1 MTVRRPLAGLLV
13 VLGMSSAAA
22 APPGPPAVL
31 WRHVLPG
38 WGQPAA
44 DDTTAFVLTR
54 RHEVAALDLATGALR
69 WRSYT
74 GGPGDAPNGSC
85 VRLAGRVAI
94 VGDDAIVA
102 FDRVTGE
109 TAWRF
114 VPTAGRSP
122 GIFLGD
128 VVDGLVL
135 AGSLSGDVYAID
147 AATGSLRW
155 TKRVAP
161 GQTTAVYPP
170 VVTAGR
176 IIVAFTE
183 FAGQLSGGLAG
194 FDLDGAPRWSRRLP
208 AGVGATGSAVADG
221 TTAIL
226 AATDGSIRAFSAV
239 DGALR
244 WRLAAAASAGRRA
257 AGGRDIRALAAAGQ
271 VLVASSLNGE
281 LVGYDRNT
289 RRRLWRYRDG
299 PEGAAALRLVADR
312 THVYAPYTNGSLVA
326 VSLATGRERW
336 RTAPD
341 ADALEWPPLAHG
353 QRLIAAGG
361 RAVVALDVGAVPPS
375 SRTAA
380 RPKED
385 R

>member
-1 MTVRRPLAGLLV
+1 MAPRRPLAILLV
-13 VLGMSSAAA
+13 FLGIGSAAA
-22 APPGPPAVL
+22 AAPGPPPIL

-69 WRSYT
+69 WRAYT

-85 VRLAGRVAI
+85 VRLAGRFAI

-102 FDRVTGE
+102 FDRATGE

-114 VPTAGRSP
+114 VPAVGRSP

-155 TKRVAP
+155 TTRVAP

-170 VVTAGR
+170 VVTRGR
-176 IIVAFTE
+176 IVVAFTE
-183 FAGQLSGGLAG
+183 FGGRLSGGLAG
-194 FDLDGAPRWSRRLP
+194 FDLDGTPRWSRRLP
-208 AGVGATGSAVADG
+208 AGMGATGSAVADG

-226 AATDGSIRAFSAV
+226 GATDGSIRAFSTV

-244 WRLAAAASAGRRA
+244 WRLAAPASAGRRA
-257 AGGRDIRALAAAGQ
+257 AGGRDIRALAAAGP
-271 VLVASSLNGE
+271 VLVASSLDGE
-281 LVGYDRNT
+281 IVGYDRTT
-289 RRRLWRYRDG
+289 RRRLWRYRGG
-299 PEGAAALRLVADR
+299 PEGAAALRLVADG

-326 VSLATGRERW
+326 LSLATGLERW
-336 RTAPD
+336 RTAPA

-353 QRLIAAGG
+353 PRLIAAGG
-361 RAVVALDVGAVPPS
+361 RAVVALDVGAAPPS
-375 SRTAA
+375 PQKAA
-380 RPKED
+380 RAKED